1 MYIQWFPGHM
11 TKALRMIEEN
21 MKVIDVVGY
30 LLDARA
36 PFSCFNPAF
45 KKVIG
50 DKPCVFILNKA
61 DLADEKVTKEWE
73 RYFSKQGLS
82 VVKVVSTQTNT
93 TAVVK
98 TAFSAARKKA
108 IERFASKGVFRATRA
123 MILGVPNSGKSTLI
137 NALSGKKNAIVG
149 NKPGVTKGKQW
160 IRLEEG
166 LELLDTP
173 GTLWNKFENQTIA
186 ENLLFVGSI
195 SDAVVDTVEAAC
207 ILLDKLKKNYI
218 GLVSNRYG
226 LSEGEARLPS
236 NELLEKIAVKR
247 GCLSRGG
254 VDLLRAAN
262 LVCGEFKNG
271 KIGRITL
278 ETPKDYNLN

>member
-73 RYFSKQGLS
+73 SYFSKQGLS

-98 TAFSAARKKA
+98 TAFSAARKKT
-108 IERFASKGVFRATRA
+108 IERFASKGVYRATRA

-160 IRLEEG
+160 IRLSKSV
-166 LELLDTP
+166 ELLDTP
-173 GTLWNKFENQTIA
+173 GILWPKFEDQSVGLKLALI
-186 ENLLFVGSI
+186 GSI
-195 SDAVVDTVEAAC
+195 KDEILNVDELAVEL
-207 ILLDKLKKNYI
+207 IKFLISSYP
-218 GLVSNRYG
+218 GL
-226 LSEGEARLPS
+226 LSERYDV
-236 NELLEKIAVKR
+236 NESGDITDIIIEIAKNRKCVSK
-247 GCLSRGG
+247 GAE
-254 VDLLRAAN
+254 VDYSKAAA
-262 LVCGEFKNG
+262 LVIDDFRSG
-271 KIGRITL
+271 KLGKITL
-278 ETPKDYNLN
+278 EIPNSQE